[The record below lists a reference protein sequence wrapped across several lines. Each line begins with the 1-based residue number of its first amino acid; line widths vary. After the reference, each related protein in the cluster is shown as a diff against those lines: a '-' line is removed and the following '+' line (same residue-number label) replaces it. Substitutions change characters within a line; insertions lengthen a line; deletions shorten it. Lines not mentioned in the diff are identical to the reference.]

1 MHSPSLPP
9 SLCACQGFV
18 YFSAYR
24 LSASLFVV
32 IGLSPLPLHRNL
44 DARVCR
50 WYHATPSSSSPILGE
65 ISIEYP
71 GESHSKPY
79 EVAMLFC
86 QLSSPTPR
94 MRERGRRGEGRR
106 SAGGH
111 LTVVIERE
119 EILVL
124 GEPTNEKLPLEGH
137 RIALC
142 SIFSLPFPHALPT
155 VPQPSAPY
163 ASNITY
169 FSSPIYGQ
177 FNSL

>member
-50 WYHATPSSSSPILGE
+50 WYPATSSSSSPILGE

-86 QLSSPTPR
+86 QLSSPTPS

-124 GEPTNEKLPLEGH
+124 GEPTNEKLPLE
-137 RIALC
+137 
-142 SIFSLPFPHALPT
+142 
-155 VPQPSAPY
+155 
-163 ASNITY
+163 
-169 FSSPIYGQ
+169 
-177 FNSL
+177 